1 MRSQIQFSGG
11 LFHGAEGIP
20 LLSDEGAVI
29 FTTSYFDE
37 VGMAGTS
44 VVSATKAAVRSLTR
58 ILASELLPRRI
69 RVNAISPGVIMTPI
83 FGRLGVPKEVVEE
96 IGKSLKEKIP
106 LKRFGA
112 PEEVAKVAVFLA
124 SCDASYITESNSP
137 STVN

>member
-1 MRSQIQFSGG
+1 
-11 LFHGAEGIP
+11 
-20 LLSDEGAVI
+20 
-29 FTTSYFDE
+29 
-37 VGMAGTS
+37 MAGTS